1 MIGWG
6 EERWFDL
13 VEDDA
18 GNIGD
23 VVVEFFQA
31 VLDVVDVGVV
41 LADDDEGAVAHLAD
55 EEGVSHHI
63 KRRCVE
69 DDVIVVFFQG
79 GNQLA
84 EAFTG
89 KQFSGVF
96 SGAGAI
102 GDVEREFFVMRDDL
116 TDRVLAAQVID
127 DGAAAAIALDCL
139 DDRRIAQV
147 KIDEDDFVAFIRE
160 AERQI
165 GGNGRFPFIWHRAGH
180 HEGVIAVLAFLLF
193 KLHARFVESM
203 AKTVLDARMI

>member
-1 MIGWG
+1 M
-6 EERWFDL
+6 

-41 LADDDEGAVAHLAD
+41 LADDDESAVAHLTD

-69 DDVIVVFFQG
+69 DDVIIVFFQG

-102 GDVEREFFVMRDDL
+102 GDVELEFFVMRDDL
-116 TDRVLAAQVID
+116 TDRVFAAQVID
-127 DGAAAAIALDCL
+127 DRPPAAIALDRL
-139 DDRRIAQV
+139 DDRRVAQV
-147 KIDEDDFVAFIRE
+147 KVDQDDLIALIRK
-160 AERQI
+160 AERQV
-165 GGNGRFPFIWHRAGH
+165 GRNGRFPFIRHRAGH

-193 KLHARFVESM
+193 ELHACFVESV
-203 AKTVLDARMI
+203 AETILDARMI